1 MPSETASEF
10 LRSYGGRQARDHWSD
25 MLGNVARGGVTLIQ
39 RRGADQPAVV
49 VSRDALEAV
58 LSEVAPFPVEVSFHE
73 GQVSLWITG
82 LPVDAGGAS
91 LEEAEAALLDALLDY
106 ADTWVETLRFAPN
119 HKNKAGYVM
128 RVLLASADRERLHR
142 VVFGDDTRPG
152 DQTRRP
158 G

>member
-1 MPSETASEF
+1 MLSDTVSQF
-10 LRSYGGRQARDHWSD
+10 VHTYGGRQARDHWSD
-25 MLGNVARGGVTLIQ
+25 MLGNAARGGVTLIQ

-49 VSRDALEAV
+49 VGRDALEAV
-58 LSEVAPFPVEVSFHE
+58 LSQVAPFPVEVSFHE
-73 GQVSLWITG
+73 GQVSLWVAG

-91 LEEAEAALLDALLDY
+91 LQEAEDALLDALLDY

-142 VVFGDDTRPG
+142 VVFGDDTAPG
-152 DQTRRP
+152 DQTPRA